1 MARGEGGRSVEGCIE
16 DTGIEERPAS
26 EMVLGP
32 WLLGPTARPLSV
44 EILGLNRATLRL
56 K

>member
-26 EMVLGP
+26 EMVLGL
-32 WLLGPTARPLSV
+32 WLLGPTVQLLSV
-44 EILGLNRATLRL
+44 EDIGAE
-56 K
+56 

>member
-16 DTGIEERPAS
+16 GIGIEETQAS
-26 EMVLGP
+26 EMALGL

-44 EILGLNRATLRL
+44 EDIGAE
-56 K
+56 